1 MTKTKAPPINFD
13 FKTWGITIENR
24 SNNRMKFRIKL
35 DQEETEAFRN
45 FSDTVKPV
53 EISMDDFIRSIFF
66 AGVRSLEEQLTHNL
80 VQHIEEHRDEYEA
93 SGFTFDTSGNLTG
106 VDEEGTLEVVE

>member
-1 MTKTKAPPINFD
+1 
-13 FKTWGITIENR
+13 
-24 SNNRMKFRIKL
+24 MKFRIKL
-35 DQEETEAFRN
+35 DQEATEACRN

-66 AGVRSLEEQLTHNL
+66 AGVRSLEEQLPPNL